1 MKDGTDGHVVR
12 SIKIVSKDQRSGLL
26 VNDGK
31 ALVDQDT
38 MVRIDIFSKPNAR
51 GKRQFYIIPV
61 YAYHFAK
68 RILPDKAITAKSE
81 KDWEKI
87 DDSFSFEFS
96 LYPNDLVKIV
106 KGEKE
111 TFGYYKGCNR
121 STAAIDILLHDQI
134 KANEGNGIKTLDKI
148 EKYCIDILG
157 NHHLVHKE
165 TRQDIKK

>member
-1 MKDGTDGHVVR
+1 M
-12 SIKIVSKDQRSGLL
+12 
-26 VNDGK
+26 
-31 ALVDQDT
+31 
-38 MVRIDIFSKPNAR
+38 
-51 GKRQFYIIPV
+51 
-61 YAYHFAK
+61 
-68 RILPDKAITAKSE
+68 
-81 KDWEKI
+81 
-87 DDSFSFEFS
+87 
-96 LYPNDLVKIV
+96 YPNDLVKIV